1 MRRVTWVAVSVLLVA
16 LIALPV
22 WCGLPPHSPMFA
34 ALGLPGPAANAG
46 GRHCSAWHRQTR
58 LGSIPLRSG
67 TCTAAD
73 PRSPINIDRVSY
85 DRLTHRIDRIDV
97 LRVPPDSATWYGQF
111 DSIAAAI
118 TARGGA
124 PIVCSPPHASLTHI
138 TMSRVWRFEAF
149 DVRLTASHFRA
160 QAPRGPQWL
169 LDLQG
174 FAPRAPECDARA
186 APA

>member
-1 MRRVTWVAVSVLLVA
+1 MRRITWVGVSMLLVT

-46 GRHCSAWHRQTR
+46 ERHCGPWYRETPLR
-58 LGSIPLRSG
+58 WIPLRGG
-67 TCTAAD
+67 TCAAAD
-73 PRSPINIDRVSY
+73 PRSPINYDRVSY
-85 DRLTHRIDRIDV
+85 DRLTHRVERIDV
-97 LRVPPDSATWYGQF
+97 LRVPPDSATWHLQF

-118 TARGGA
+118 TTRGGA
-124 PIVCSPPHASLTHI
+124 PIVCSPPHPSLTHI
-138 TMSRVWRFEAF
+138 TMTRVWRFDGF
-149 DVRLTASHFRA
+149 DVRLTASRFRDH
-160 QAPRGPQWL
+160 APRSPEWL

-174 FAPRAPECDARA
+174 FAPRAPECDAHP